1 VAFVLRDTFAV
12 PFPEIARML
21 ETTPAAARQL
31 ASRARRRVRG
41 VATLEGPLEEERKIV
56 DAFFAAAR
64 GGDFEALLNVL
75 DPEVVLR
82 ADGRISRL
90 VRGAAAV
97 AGTALQFANAA
108 ALLHP
113 VVVNG
118 GARGRRHSRGPAVLA
133 DGVHRPR
140 RPHRRD
146 RRDHRPRA
154 RRETRSGAPADVS
167 HAPTGSRLL

>member
-1 VAFVLRDTFAV
+1 RDPEQAALLGDAVGLALLVVLETLSPAERVAFVLHDMFAV

-41 VATLEGPLEEERKIV
+41 AATPEGPLAAQREIV

-82 ADGRISRL
+82 A
-90 VRGAAAV
+90 
-97 AGTALQFANAA
+97 
-108 ALLHP
+108 
-113 VVVNG
+113 
-118 GARGRRHSRGPAVLA
+118 
-133 DGVHRPR
+133 
-140 RPHRRD
+140 
-146 RRDHRPRA
+146 
-154 RRETRSGAPADVS
+154 
-167 HAPTGSRLL
+167 